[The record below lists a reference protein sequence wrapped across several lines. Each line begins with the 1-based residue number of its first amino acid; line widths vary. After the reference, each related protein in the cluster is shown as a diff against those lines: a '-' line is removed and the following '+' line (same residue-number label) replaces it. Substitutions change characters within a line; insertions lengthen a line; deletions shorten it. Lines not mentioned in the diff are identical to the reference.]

1 MRHEQQS
8 SAATPHVI
16 QSEPPPRKQPRPRCA
31 LCGHVSVALHT
42 GLQDRLFGA
51 AGTWDLVSCTNPGCG
66 LVWLDPMPSDREL
79 GKAYEAYHTHA
90 ATAPR
95 ATPLNRMYGA
105 IRDGYL
111 KRRYGYHQGTGPRW
125 LRHLA
130 PLVWLHPAG
139 PERFGA
145 SAMFLR
151 APSPGARLLDIG
163 CGNGMML
170 LRLQTL
176 GWDAEGIDADAEAV
190 KAAQASGAHA
200 RHGTLAAGDY
210 PNDCFDAIL
219 VNHVLEHVPDPL
231 QLLTYCRQILR
242 PGGSLVVI
250 TPNTDSWGCRRFG
263 RNWRGFECPRHLYLF
278 NVRSLGCTARK
289 AGLIPSTLNTLA
301 KGADH
306 ILSMSR
312 FLERHENTG
321 TPVADRKYRVS
332 GMAYLTGER
341 LLRLWNTSV
350 GEELLMIAT
359 K

>member
-1 MRHEQQS
+1 MRREPQS
-8 SAATPHVI
+8 ATATPHMI
-16 QSEPPPRKQPRPRCA
+16 RGERPPCEPSRPRCA
-31 LCGHVSVALHT
+31 LCGHGSAALHT
-42 GLQDRLFGA
+42 GLHDRLFGA
-51 AGTWDLVSCTNPGCG
+51 AGTWNLVSCTNPACG
-66 LVWLDPMPSDREL
+66 LVWLDPMPSDREIA
-79 GKAYEAYHTHA
+79 KAYETYYTHA
-90 ATAPR
+90 ATAPP
-95 ATPLNRMYGA
+95 ATLLNRLYGA

-111 KRRYGYHQGTGPRW
+111 KRRYGYHHGTGPRW
-125 LRHLA
+125 VRHLA

-145 SAMFLR
+145 SALFLP

-170 LRLQTL
+170 RRLRAF
-176 GWDAEGIDADAEAV
+176 GWDTEGIDTDAEAV
-190 KAAQASGAHA
+190 KAAQALGAHA
-200 RHGTLAAGDY
+200 RQGTLAADDY
-210 PNDCFDAIL
+210 PKDYFDAIL

-278 NVRSLGCTARK
+278 NVRSLGCAAHK
-289 AGLIPSTLNTLA
+289 AGLTLSTLNTLA

-312 FLERHENTG
+312 FLERHEDTG
-321 TPVADRKYRVS
+321 TPVADRKHPVS
-332 GMAYLTGER
+332 GTAYQLWER
-341 LLRLWNTSV
+341 MLRLHDTSV